1 MLPGIDAA
9 FAQRI
14 IDGRPYRTK
23 TELVGRK
30 IVPAAMYAKIESRV
44 VTPHH

>member
-1 MLPGIDAA
+1 MMAPAGGID
-9 FAQRI
+9 
-14 IDGRPYRTK
+14 RTK

-30 IVPAAMYAKIESRV
+30 IVPAAMYVKIESRV